1 MATYHHLYTNDPTAG
16 GTDGTMV
23 SEGRL
28 FTSPIIATLN
38 ASESETKY
46 IKCAIRCDSNY
57 YSVGEASLTL
67 GSWNGGSYSP
77 GGGNTGKFALCKDK
91 STAGS
96 ITYTLSAVPSVGD
109 QGKFGDVTLKAGTDF
124 AIGSSVDENASNI
137 TTAINA
143 KSQYYNATVSGAIIT
158 VSEKFPGSGHTPAG
172 FSYSENYIKC
182 TFSTP
187 VTSVAADENTMKAA
201 TDWADTLTYTEPIT
215 DKNVVFWIRVQATT
229 DEAPQRDESV
239 GVLSYMTIAASA

>member
-96 ITYTLSAVPSVGD
+96 IT
-109 QGKFGDVTLKAGTDF
+109 
-124 AIGSSVDENASNI
+124 
-137 TTAINA
+137 
-143 KSQYYNATVSGAIIT
+143 
-158 VSEKFPGSGHTPAG
+158 
-172 FSYSENYIKC
+172 
-182 TFSTP
+182 
-187 VTSVAADENTMKAA
+187 
-201 TDWADTLTYTEPIT
+201 
-215 DKNVVFWIRVQATT
+215 
-229 DEAPQRDESV
+229 
-239 GVLSYMTIAASA
+239 